1 MKKVTYKYI
10 NRRNVLVEEAFEFT
24 WMDRCGYT
32 IAFYNGHTHRHI
44 IINDAQVVKI
54 EDIDR

>member
-24 WMDRCGYT
+24 WMDRYGYT
-32 IAFYNGHTHRHI
+32 ILFYNEHTCRQI
-44 IINDAQVVKI
+44 IINDAQIVKI
-54 EDIDR
+54 EEV